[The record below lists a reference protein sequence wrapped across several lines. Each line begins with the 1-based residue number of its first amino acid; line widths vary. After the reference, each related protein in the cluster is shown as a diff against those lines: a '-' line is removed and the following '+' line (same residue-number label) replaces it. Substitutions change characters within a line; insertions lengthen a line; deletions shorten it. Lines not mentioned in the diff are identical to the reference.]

1 MSVASFCNPHSRE
14 MLSQNSWSK
23 VTPMSKCLH
32 GETQNF
38 NESFNNVI
46 WVRCPK
52 RVYVGNSTFKTTVA
66 STVTLFNDGA
76 KGLLPVFDRLGIEPG
91 YYTMEGYARANLE
104 RIKQSDRK
112 STDGVKARRQTLRS
126 IRKGFTDKDEVDDGK
141 TLASGLF

>member
-1 MSVASFCNPHSRE
+1 MSVASFCNPYSRE
-14 MLSQNSWSK
+14 MLIQNSWSK

-52 RVYVGNSTFKTTVA
+52 RVYVGNSTFKTTFA
-66 STVTLFNDGA
+66 STAILFNDGA

-112 STDGVKARRQTLRS
+112 STDGVKAGRQTLRP
-126 IRKGFTDKDEVDDGK
+126 IRKGYADKHEVDDGE
-141 TLASGLF
+141 TLASGSF